1 MEPKSN
7 LQHVQLPKKKESDSI
22 TPQDQLVYVSIRRY
36 MNKDTYEAFPSLE
49 TIGKHCGASEPTVRK
64 CIKNLVKNDYLT
76 VRKEGRKNIYEF
88 NKLKAFEPF
97 SYEFLDKEDLSFMEK
112 SYILSTQQYM
122 FKHPETQT
130 GTTSLSTREL
140 ESKIGISHSSIIRCQ
155 HSLADKNYLDIV
167 KTSAK
172 EIETGCCKNAQ
183 IFHLDT
189 LGQAVVF
196 TLMDH
201 EDKINENSEDI
212 YELKQTIKEMKKE
225 MQDIQKAYN
234 IVIHE
239 NRELKKKDPQ
249 KSIII
254 D

>member
-1 MEPKSN
+1 MKTKSN

-189 LGQAVVF
+189 LGQAIVF
-196 TLMDH
+196 TLMEH
-201 EDKINENSEDI
+201 EDRVTQLENTVKDLVKENKI
-212 YELKQTIKEMKKE
+212 LW
-225 MQDIQKAYN
+225 
-234 IVIHE
+234 
-239 NRELKKKDPQ
+239 RELKKKNEIETFQ
-249 KSIII
+249 KPIIM